1 MKTIFEHP
9 SIPDSCL
16 DRYGKQELIGFA
28 ESLLQERRTDLD
40 DIERRVFWASEGLRH
55 DASGKLK
62 YYSQPDKC
70 RVTKSELISLVRRL
84 HRCGK
89 CSR

>member
-9 SIPDSCL
+9 SVPDSCL
-16 DRYGKQELIGFA
+16 DRYAKDELIRFA
-28 ESLLQERRTDLD
+28 ETLLQERRTNLD
-40 DIERRVFWASEGLRH
+40 DIERRVFWASEGLKQG
-55 DASGKLK
+55 ANGKLK

-70 RVTKSELISLVRRL
+70 RVTKSELMSLVRRL
-84 HRCGK
+84 HRCGR